1 MEHKLTKT
9 EVKYGIL
16 VIKERDIVE
25 KLPICYRPITIH
37 DVATGKD
44 YNKRMHLSVRNR
56 IDALT
61 RLYREK
67 NVSEGDVVNLELEG
81 NVLNISFKKM
91 KETQLQSKQDEI
103 AEQREVLDNLKETI
117 KSVRDKITNL
127 EYLFY
132 HNETNVRAEIV
143 EKILD
148 VIGWHFPELSREQK
162 GRTGKRVDI
171 ALYKKEDDYLKCKA
185 LIEVK
190 SIDKE
195 LDDEEIFQQLL
206 GYLDDQRFN
215 TVPIGILTNGRTWM
229 VYGRS
234 GDLINCVDFLSDTT
248 EEIADFF
255 EHLEYERIDEFVHAN
270 FSERKRDCVR
280 KDRHNIVVEFE
291 KTQSQEKICK
301 DNATETFK
309 AFIEKYHEK
318 VQELQDNNY
327 FSIAILSEKEK
338 ELRNASKIKGKKLYI
353 TGDYST
359 YYKLMLIKQII
370 NDCSIEAKAY
380 LE

>member
-37 DVATGKD
+37 DVETGKD
-44 YNKRMHLSVRNR
+44 YSKRMHLSVRNR

-103 AEQREVLDNLKETI
+103 AEQREVSYNLKETI
-117 KSVRDKITNL
+117 ESVRDKIVKL

-132 HNETNVRAEIV
+132 HNETNVRTEIV
-143 EKILD
+143 EKILE
-148 VIGWHFPELSREQK
+148 VLRWHFPELSREQK

-195 LDDEEIFQQLL
+195 LDDEDIFQQLL

-215 TVPIGILTNGRTWM
+215 TVPLGILTNGRTWM

-327 FSIAILSEKEK
+327 FSITTVAI
-338 ELRNASKIKGKKLYI
+338 NF
-353 TGDYST
+353 
-359 YYKLMLIKQII
+359 
-370 NDCSIEAKAY
+370 
-380 LE
+380 

>member
-16 VIKERDIVE
+16 VIKESDIVE
-25 KLPICYRPITIH
+25 KLPICYRPITMH

-56 IDALT
+56 IDGLT
-61 RLYREK
+61 QLYREK
-67 NVSEGDVVNLELEG
+67 NVLEGDMMNLEMEG
-81 NVLNISFKKM
+81 SVLNVSFMKK
-91 KETQLQSKQDEI
+91 EEPQLQKKQDDI
-103 AEQREVLDNLKETI
+103 VEQREVLDNLKETI

>member
-1 MEHKLTKT
+1 MK
-9 EVKYGIL
+9 
-16 VIKERDIVE
+16 KEE
-25 KLPICYRPITIH
+25 P
-37 DVATGKD
+37 
-44 YNKRMHLSVRNR
+44 
-56 IDALT
+56 
-61 RLYREK
+61 
-67 NVSEGDVVNLELEG
+67 
-81 NVLNISFKKM
+81 
-91 KETQLQSKQDEI
+91 QLQKKQDEI
-103 AEQREVLDNLKETI
+103 VEQREVLDNLKETI

-255 EHLEYERIDEFVHAN
+255 EHLEYERIDEFVHVN